1 METLREHKADNEYIT
16 HDNIREIFG
25 EQIVFELDSEGCK
38 CSQII
43 KKKWERELHIDWA
56 VWC

>member
-1 METLREHKADNEYIT
+1 METLREHKADNEYIM
-16 HDNIREIFG
+16 HDNNIREIFG

-43 KKKWERELHIDWA
+43 
-56 VWC
+56 